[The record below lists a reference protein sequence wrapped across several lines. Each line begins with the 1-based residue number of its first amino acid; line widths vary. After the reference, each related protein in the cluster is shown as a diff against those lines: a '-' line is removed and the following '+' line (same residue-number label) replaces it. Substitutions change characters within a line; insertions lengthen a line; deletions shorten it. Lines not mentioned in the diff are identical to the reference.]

1 MVARDTTSR
10 TASALPRSNP
20 WASGLSTFAGVIM
33 ITLGVFQALEGL
45 AALFTNEIYV
55 ATPNFVFQVDVS
67 AWGWIHLLLGV
78 LVAVSGFFVLQ
89 GAVWARSVGI
99 GLAVLSALANFLF
112 IPYYPIWS
120 LLIIALDVAV
130 IWALTVHDAKTG

>member
-1 MVARDTTSR
+1 MVAPDTSR
-10 TASALPRSNP
+10 IASALPRSNP

-67 AWGWIHLLLGV
+67 TWGWIHQLLGV

-89 GAVWARSVGI
+89 GAVWGRSVGI

-130 IWALTVHDAKTG
+130 IWALTVHQPKAG

>member
-1 MVARDTTSR
+1 MIARGTSR
-10 TASALPRSNP
+10 TTSAPPGSNA
-20 WASGLSTFAGVIM
+20 WASGLSTFAGVMM
-33 ITLGVFQALEGL
+33 ITLGVFQALQGI
-45 AALFTNEIYV
+45 AALFTNQIYV

-67 AWGWIHLLLGV
+67 TWGWIHLLLGV

-89 GAVWARSVGI
+89 GAVWGRSVGI
-99 GLAVLSALANFLF
+99 GLAVLSALTNFLF

-130 IWALTVHDAKTG
+130 IWALAVHESPAG